1 MENLEKNFNEF
12 LPLNR
17 KERFYTGTI
26 LPGIICFQ
34 NFEFIHLFF
43 RLIENFPQN
52 LSIQPDSVHN
62 NIQFLTEYSLKESAN
77 FSGKKFI
84 DLPSTKDTPDLVIL
98 ITKPE
103 LYLIVIE
110 AKMFSS
116 AFIDKFKEQIEAQE
130 KIIDCIKSNLKIKKE
145 NIFHIGLVPKN
156 YFSNYIQ
163 TNCQM
168 LYWEDI
174 IDAYKNILGKNYF
187 FETLKLALNNYSTLN
202 SSSDGA
208 FGSFGQNMEDKLSG
222 LDIVNLY
229 KSGKNFWVGRGGGI
243 NGKTLKTDIEFGGWK
258 TFKYEVN
265 FTENSEPNRN
275 WFSSKKFVELVNN
288 EENNSVN
295 ISANIEN
302 DPWHFSYLGKEY
314 FEKVSEILGYGGNL
328 DCPIQSIYTGKK
340 GEEYEKKLLGRKV
353 NPNWSVILLNGK
365 QFKFGRDTKNKLI
378 EGSFGLSGYIKT
390 KWDNIKNYDWK

>member
-1 MENLEKNFNEF
+1 MENLEKNFNEY

-17 KERFYTGTI
+17 KERFYTGTV

-34 NFEFIHLFF
+34 NFEYIHLFL
-43 RLIENFPQN
+43 RLIDNFPQN
-52 LSIQPDSVHN
+52 LSIQPNSIQN

-77 FSGKKFI
+77 FSGKKYV

-116 AFIDKFKEQIEAQE
+116 ASIDKFKEQIEAQE

-156 YFSNYIQ
+156 YFSNNIR

-174 IDAYKNILGKNYF
+174 IDSYQDILSKNYF
-187 FETLKLALNNYSTLN
+187 YETLKLALSNYSTLN

-222 LDIVNLY
+222 LDIIKLCQ
-229 KSGKNFWVGRGGGI
+229 SGKSFFIGRNRGL
-243 NGKTLKTDIEFGGWK
+243 NGTELKKDRDSGGWK

-265 FTENSEPNRN
+265 FTEKTPPNRN
-275 WFSSKKFVELVNN
+275 WFSSKEFVDFISIESFIPESDSN
-288 EENNSVN
+288 E
-295 ISANIEN
+295 IQT
-302 DPWHFSYLGKEY
+302 DPWHFSHLGKEY
-314 FEKVSEILGYGGNL
+314 FEKISEILGYGGNL
-328 DCPIQSIYTGKK
+328 DCPIKSIYTGNKGVKYEDKK
-340 GEEYEKKLLGRKV
+340 LGRKI
-353 NPNWSVILLNGK
+353 NPNWWALLINGRQLK
-365 QFKFGRDTKNKLI
+365 YGTTTGNKII
-378 EGSFGLSGYIKT
+378 EGTFSTDGYKRT
-390 KWDNIKNYDWK
+390 NWNEIKNYKW